1 MRLLARAKPKTSRFK
16 VELARA
22 PGAIC
27 AGPWTSAPTRG
38 EADALI
44 PLPNRPSPH
53 VRRAASA
60 RTKSPFRFRNIEAGS
75 RTVHVGPRASQRIGG
90 PLEAG
95 EAPSYNLP
103 QVVNP
108 GSSARFRRVGVII
121 PARNEAARIGP
132 VLAGIARQVDDVPV
146 ISMVVDD
153 GSSDGTDDVAR
164 AHGARVITHVINL
177 GKGAAMK
184 RVGAAGLAA
193 ACAVLVVMDADG
205 QHRPSDLPAMVG
217 PILSGQADL
226 VLSRRRF
233 TGPMPATARLGN
245 WGLTRLFTIMFG
257 ASYADT
263 QCGLRAFTS
272 EAYKH
277 VDWLATGYA
286 VETEMLVRA
295 ARAKLRTV
303 EVDIET
309 IYHDAYKGTTML
321 DGFRILGQMIRLRM
335 SRS

>member
-1 MRLLARAKPKTSRFK
+1 
-16 VELARA
+16 
-22 PGAIC
+22 
-27 AGPWTSAPTRG
+27 
-38 EADALI
+38 
-44 PLPNRPSPH
+44 
-53 VRRAASA
+53 
-60 RTKSPFRFRNIEAGS
+60 
-75 RTVHVGPRASQRIGG
+75 
-90 PLEAG
+90 
-95 EAPSYNLP
+95 
-103 QVVNP
+103 
-108 GSSARFRRVGVII
+108 VII

-132 VLAGIARQVDDVPV
+132 VLAGIAGQVDDVPI

-153 GSSDGTDDVAR
+153 GSSDGTDEVAR
-164 AHGARVITHVINL
+164 ANGARVITHVINL

-184 RVGAAGLAA
+184 TGCAAGLAA
-193 ACAVLVVMDADG
+193 GCDVLVVMDADG

-233 TGPMPATARLGN
+233 TGQMPATARLGN

-303 EVDIET
+303 EVEIET